1 MGCSTCKS
9 KKSKKSKNNT
19 NTNSDT
25 TNINLIPESF
35 QNGDFNGN
43 FILKLMAFIIIIL
56 GWPLISLALYYVL
69 FVNFFIPKKEGEKVI
84 GGLVDKVIR
93 KYASIRANRIIR
105 RKEKEFES
113 NRNYSGDSELL
124 NIEVFTNK
132 KDNNTEDSE

>member
-1 MGCSTCKS
+1 MGCSTC
-9 KKSKKSKNNT
+9 KSKKSKNNT